1 MDERSFAL
9 PTRLSK
15 FVSFDGRVIVTTFHQ
30 RPDRYRHLEVAPES
44 IPRIARGGGFSYAA
58 ASFGAGVLV
67 QEMTMFSRI
76 LDYDPTERLLR
87 VEAGARAGDILSWA
101 LKRNL
106 CLPVV
111 PGYPG
116 ITIGGCIAADVHGKN
131 PRTDGTFRD
140 WVRAFTLYHPAFG
153 FIQASPETRG
163 DLFDATC
170 GGFGLTGIIVDATLR
185 LVPLPAASVRF
196 SSIRVNSLQH
206 AAERILNSSA
216 PFSYSWHGGALNA
229 SRIGDGLVFSA
240 EWEPASVAAAP
251 SPVRRQLTSENRR
264 RLPFCLWNRL
274 TVPAASWAF
283 MLANSGRGQS
293 RTMSVN
299 EACFPFEQQQA
310 YHRFFGRKGLGEMQ
324 LLISVAEFNR
334 FVDRLAAVIR
344 QQRPLI
350 TFMSIKAFRGRSR
363 ALSVSGEG
371 LLLAIDYVRSPTADG
386 FESSMDRLILDTGV
400 QPNVSKDSRIAASVV
415 GRSLPGYRN
424 FVESVHRI
432 DPKRTFQSD
441 LARRLDI

>member
-30 RPDRYRHLEVAPES
+30 RPDRYRQLEVTPES
-44 IPRIARGGGFSYAA
+44 IPRIARGGGLSYAG

-67 QEMTMFSRI
+67 QEMTLFSRI
-76 LDYDPTERLLR
+76 LDYDPTDRLLR
-87 VEAGARAGDILSWA
+87 VEAGATAGDILSWA
-101 LKRNL
+101 LRRNL

-116 ITIGGCIAADVHGKN
+116 ITVGGCIAADVHGKN
-131 PRTDGTFRD
+131 PRLDGTFRD
-140 WVRAFTLYHPAFG
+140 WVRAFTLYHPTLG
-153 FIQASPETRG
+153 FIQASPETHG
-163 DLFDATC
+163 DLFDTTC

-196 SSIRVNSLQH
+196 YSIRVSSLQQ
-206 AAERILNSSA
+206 AAECILTSSA
-216 PFSYSWHGGALNA
+216 PFSYSWHGGVLNA

-240 EWEPASVAAAP
+240 DWEPGSIADAP
-251 SPVRRQLTSENRR
+251 SPARRQLTAEDRG

-283 MLANSGRGQS
+283 MLANSRRSRS
-293 RTMSVN
+293 RTMSVS
-299 EACFPFEQQQA
+299 EACFPFEQQQM
-310 YHRFFGRKGLGEMQ
+310 YHRFFGGKGFGEMQ
-324 LLISVAEFNR
+324 LLISVADFNR
-334 FVDRLAAVIR
+334 FVDRLAAVIT

-350 TFMSIKAFRGRSR
+350 TFMSIKAFRGGSR
-363 ALSVSGEG
+363 ALSLSGEG

-386 FESSMDRLILDTGV
+386 FESSMDRLILDTGA
-400 QPNVSKDSRIAASVV
+400 QPNVSKDSRISASVA
-415 GRSLPGYRN
+415 GRSLPGYMS

-432 DPKRTFQSD
+432 DPRRTFQSD
-441 LARRLDI
+441 LARRLNI